1 MKKVLLNVAI
11 IAAMLGVMMS
21 SCKKEE
27 STQMKNGVA
36 QTEQSMS
43 PEEQKVLDFLSDY
56 DAMKRGVKSEEDPI
70 CIEDARWYWETAMN
84 YCHGFAH
91 VVLCDMRM
99 DTVRIPMPK
108 TDAEGY
114 IDYLDV
120 METYGNM
127 VSAVREAY
135 KSIEMKGKTLQ
146 LVIVSIEEGKAKD
159 GGDDLII
166 LMNTGSN
173 SYGDSSMQA
182 PSELPWYVGPFD
194 KDDDWIWG
202 LEGGSCDSTIM
213 ESDASDQ
220 LTLAIANYDF
230 IHGSIYVPCPTCYTY
245 FLVGPN
251 IEASYYG
258 NANSSWPFFDSGLLW
273 EEVLTRCILGEDLEM
288 YYEEIMQH
296 THTENM
302 ETNPYGYYG
311 YYKTEVL
318 DWVLGDVPQD
328 YHIIRHVVQVLYA
341 TRVWRNDN
349 GNYPVPI
356 DDSNEE

>member
-1 MKKVLLNVAI
+1 MKKVLLSVAI

-36 QTEQSMS
+36 QAEQSMS

-146 LVIVSIEEGKAKD
+146 LVLSVSKKGRQK
-159 GGDDLII
+159 
-166 LMNTGSN
+166 M
-173 SYGDSSMQA
+173 
-182 PSELPWYVGPFD
+182 
-194 KDDDWIWG
+194 
-202 LEGGSCDSTIM
+202 
-213 ESDASDQ
+213 
-220 LTLAIANYDF
+220 
-230 IHGSIYVPCPTCYTY
+230 
-245 FLVGPN
+245 
-251 IEASYYG
+251 
-258 NANSSWPFFDSGLLW
+258 
-273 EEVLTRCILGEDLEM
+273 
-288 YYEEIMQH
+288 
-296 THTENM
+296 
-302 ETNPYGYYG
+302 
-311 YYKTEVL
+311 
-318 DWVLGDVPQD
+318 
-328 YHIIRHVVQVLYA
+328 VVM
-341 TRVWRNDN
+341 
-349 GNYPVPI
+349 I
-356 DDSNEE
+356 